1 MLGLHKFTA
10 DSTHLYYM
18 SEAGLFLGNGPFRML
33 GMMSGTSLDG
43 LDLALVEFRKPRKG
57 SGWNFTILKAETMS
71 YSGTRWQQDLPLAY
85 HLQGQALD
93 ELSKAYSNWLNGQAR
108 DFITR
113 SGWEVDAVASH
124 GHTVLHLPDRGLT
137 RQIGNG
143 RQLATGLG
151 VPVVCDFRQEDMAR
165 GGQGAPLVPA
175 ADALLYPDEAV
186 CLNLGGFSNAS
197 WVDRRG
203 RRRAGD
209 LGPVNIVLNALAA
222 REGEAYDHA
231 GKRAAA
237 GHIRDGLLE
246 AMKAVPFYQR
256 PFPKSLGR
264 EWAEQ
269 NIMPLLQEM
278 DTNDALATATE
289 HAAWAIA
296 HGLKE
301 MPKGRVL
308 VTGGGV
314 YNDQLMAR
322 IKALSG
328 RELKVPID
336 TVVQFKEAVSFA
348 LLGLLK
354 LRGEVNVLASVTGG
368 EADGSD
374 GKVYPAMPVA

>member
-1 MLGLHKFTA
+1 
-10 DSTHLYYM
+10 M
-18 SEAGLFLGNGPFRML
+18 SEAGLFNGQGPFRLL

-43 LDLALVEFRKPRKG
+43 LDIALVEFRRLRKG
-57 SGWNFTILKAETMS
+57 SGWDFTILKAETIP
-71 YSGTRWQQDLPLAY
+71 YGGTRWQQDLPLSY

-93 ELSKAYSNWLNGQAR
+93 EISHAYSSWLNAQAR
-108 DFITR
+108 DFIAR

-124 GHTVLHLPDRGLT
+124 GHTVLHLPDQGLT
-137 RQIGNG
+137 RQIGND
-143 RQLATGLG
+143 RSIATGLG
-151 VPVVCDFRQEDMAR
+151 VPAVCDFRQEDMAR

-197 WVDRRG
+197 WVDPRG

-209 LGPVNIVLNALAA
+209 LGPVNIVLNALAE

-237 GHIRDGLLE
+237 GHIHNGVLE
-246 AMKAVPFYQR
+246 AMKALPYYHR

-264 EWAEQ
+264 EWAEEHVMQLFQ
-269 NIMPLLQEM
+269 NMST
-278 DTNDALATATE
+278 DDALATATE

-296 HGLKE
+296 HGLND

-308 VTGGGV
+308 ATGGGV

-322 IKALSG
+322 VRALSG
-328 RELKVPID
+328 RDIRVPID
-336 TVVQFKEAVSFA
+336 LVVQFKEAVCFA

-354 LRGEVNVLASVTGG
+354 LRGEINVLASVTGG
-368 EADGSD
+368 ETDGCD
-374 GKVYPAMPVA
+374 GKIYPAMPVT